1 VEGPACETVKTQGLL
16 KEIGSAEPW
25 IFDPTAEGVVDPA
38 VGAVHK
44 PTVDR
49 SLNAKG
55 YAPQTVH
62 RRSKGPGRVRA
73 GCGGD
78 VAGDRGGA
86 AVPRRELAGAPY
98 LVAQGAI
105 SCAHGLYA

>member
-1 VEGPACETVKTQGLL
+1 VEGPACKHLKDQGLL

-25 IFDPTAEGVVDPA
+25 IFDPTAEGAVDPA

-44 PTVDR
+44 ATVDR

-62 RRSKGPGRVRA
+62 RRSKGPGRVRV

-86 AVPRRELAGAPY
+86 AAPRRGLAGVPY
-98 LVAQGAI
+98 IVAQGAI
-105 SCAHGLYA
+105 SRARGLYA

>member
-1 VEGPACETVKTQGLL
+1 VEGPACKSLKVQGLL
-16 KEIGSAEPW
+16 NEIGSAEPW
-25 IFDPTAEGVVDPA
+25 IFNPTAEDVVDPA

-62 RRSKGPGRVRA
+62 R
-73 GCGGD
+73 
-78 VAGDRGGA
+78 
-86 AVPRRELAGAPY
+86 
-98 LVAQGAI
+98 
-105 SCAHGLYA
+105 

>member
-1 VEGPACETVKTQGLL
+1 M
-16 KEIGSAEPW
+16 AE
-25 IFDPTAEGVVDPA
+25 DAVDPA

-78 VAGDRGGA
+78 VTGDRGGA
-86 AVPRRELAGAPY
+86 AVPHREFAGAPY
-98 LVAQGAI
+98 LTAQGAF
-105 SCAHGLYA
+105 SRARGLYA

>member
-1 VEGPACETVKTQGLL
+1 
-16 KEIGSAEPW
+16 
-25 IFDPTAEGVVDPA
+25 VDPA

-62 RRSKGPGRVRA
+62 RRSKGPGRARA

-78 VAGDRGGA
+78 VAGDRGSA
-86 AVPRRELAGAPY
+86 AVPRRELTGAPY
-98 LVAQGAI
+98 LAAQGAN
-105 SCAHGLYA
+105 SRGRGLYA